1 MDLRGGWEGWYERW
15 DRSWD
20 SPTPDTLV
28 ITDEWAV
35 AQGRG
40 VVFHWTT
47 QLPMRLA
54 GNRVI
59 IEGRRATA
67 ELTIPAGVEAKIEHL
82 PLQDPRRTAVEQGR
96 RDLIQ
101 FGWKL
106 AETQPVLTLRQA
118 GRSGTLRIAVKF
130 TLKPVG

>member
-1 MDLRGGWEGWYERW
+1 MDLTGGWEGWFSRW
-15 DRSWD
+15 QRTWD
-20 SPTPDTLV
+20 SPAPDTFV

-40 VVFHWTT
+40 VIFHWTT
-47 QLPMRLA
+47 QLPMRLE
-54 GNRVI
+54 GNRVL

-67 ELTIPAGVEAKIEHL
+67 EITLPAGVEAQIDQL

-106 AETQPVLTLRQA
+106 PETQPRLTLKQA
-118 GRSGTLRIAVKF
+118 GRSGTLRVTVRLA
-130 TLKPVG
+130 LK